1 MGLFKQ
7 MKQMKDVMNEAPD
20 LVRSSMEMQQA
31 MQAAPP
37 PAATAGAAPGGVAG
51 GAATPLDDE
60 TIGNVSLARYAEIC
74 RTGTERGVTDL
85 PGVAAIAAEHGVNA
99 ADWDVAVNGWNSRFT
114 HDTAAAMRFNAL
126 WRGIG

>member
-7 MKQMKDVMNEAPD
+7 MKQMKDVMGEAPD

-37 PAATAGAAPGGVAG
+37 PAASGAAIAGGVPGGSSS
-51 GAATPLDDE
+51 PLDDE

-74 RTGTERGVTDL
+74 RIGTERGVTDL
-85 PGVAAIAAEHGVNA
+85 PGVAAVAAEHGVNA
-99 ADWDVAVNGWNSRFT
+99 DDWNVAVNGWNARFA

>member
-7 MKQMKDVMNEAPD
+7 MKQMKDVMAEAPD

-37 PAATAGAAPGGVAG
+37 DRGCGARRGPGRTATA
-51 GAATPLDDE
+51 LDDE

-74 RTGTERGVTDL
+74 RIGT
-85 PGVAAIAAEHGVNA
+85 
-99 ADWDVAVNGWNSRFT
+99 DVASPILPASPRSLPS
-114 HDTAAAMRFNAL
+114 TA
-126 WRGIG
+126 

>member
-7 MKQMKDVMNEAPD
+7 MKQMKDVMAEAPD

-31 MQAAPP
+31 MQTAPP
-37 PAATAGAAPGGVAG
+37 PAAGAATG
-51 GAATPLDDE
+51 GAAGGPATALDDE

-74 RTGTERGVTDL
+74 RTSTERGVTDL
-85 PGVAAIAAEHGVNA
+85 PGVAAVAAEHGVDAN
-99 ADWDVAVNGWNSRFT
+99 DWDVAVNGWNARFA

>member
-7 MKQMKDVMNEAPD
+7 MKQMKDVVDQAPD

-37 PAATAGAAPGGVAG
+37 PAPAAAAGVPGASP
-51 GAATPLDDE
+51 TTLDDE

-74 RTGTERGVTDL
+74 RLGTERGVTDL
-85 PGVAAIAAEHGVNA
+85 AGVAAVAAEHGVNA
-99 ADWDVAVNGWNSRFT
+99 NDWSVAVDGWNARFA

>member
-7 MKQMKDVMNEAPD
+7 MKQMKDVMGEAPD

-37 PAATAGAAPGGVAG
+37 PTAGASPGGVPDGAG
-51 GAATPLDDE
+51 TALDDE

-74 RTGTERGVTDL
+74 RIGTERGATD
-85 PGVAAIAAEHGVNA
+85 PAGVAAVAAEHGVNA
-99 ADWDVAVNGWNSRFT
+99 NDWDVAVNGWNARFA

>member
-7 MKQMKDVMNEAPD
+7 MKQMKDVMAEAPD
-20 LVRSSMEMQQA
+20 LVRSSMEMQEA

-37 PAATAGAAPGGVAG
+37 PAAPAAATPGGVPG
-51 GAATPLDDE
+51 GSANSLDDE

-74 RTGTERGVTDL
+74 RIGTERGVTDL
-85 PGVAAIAAEHGVNA
+85 AGVAAVAAEHGVNA
-99 ADWDVAVNGWNSRFT
+99 NDWSVAVDGWNSRFT

>member
-7 MKQMKDVMNEAPD
+7 MKQMKDVMAEAPD

-31 MQAAPP
+31 MQAAPA
-37 PAATAGAAPGGVAG
+37 PAAGAAPGGAAG
-51 GAATPLDDE
+51 GPATALDDE

-74 RTGTERGVTDL
+74 RIGTERGVTDL
-85 PGVAAIAAEHGVNA
+85 PGVAAVAAEHGVNA
-99 ADWDVAVNGWNSRFT
+99 ADWDVAVNGWNARFA